1 MIFFCCFVMH
11 FNYICKLSYWFVW
24 NNVYNE
30 FALAS
35 LCSTNFARQ
44 SLPRYIFSRWTRN
57 ICFVLAFVPYFV
69 FFFLFVY
76 TSSGFKMFLKLHIS
90 VTMNWFHHEVSTIFF
105 FSMSS
110 YLWRDVASA
119 ALTFFVSIWW
129 STKTIETVH
138 AALLCSL
145 LVWKTKPA

>member
-24 NNVYNE
+24 NIVYNE

-69 FFFLFVY
+69 FFFFSLY
-76 TSSGFKMFLKLHIS
+76 YISSGFKMYLKLHIS

-105 FSMSS
+105 SIYHLNFDVTLPLQHSHSLFLSDNLQKPLKLSMQHC
-110 YLWRDVASA
+110 Y
-119 ALTFFVSIWW
+119 ALY
-129 STKTIETVH
+129 
-138 AALLCSL
+138 
-145 LVWKTKPA
+145 